1 MKKFLMTLA
10 IMTLL
15 GSAAMA
21 QDVWK
26 MVESQRF
33 RFIAYRINSTLA
45 QSDARLATLNEAGY
59 GLEITKKW
67 VQCKLPFVGRVYR
80 GGMND
85 QHIEIF
91 EGDYKYEYKKVKRR
105 KGTDIVVKITAR
117 SADGSDKYELTFVI
131 YDDGNANMTVRSNFR
146 ENVSYYGKILPVD
159 LPEN

>member
-1 MKKFLMTLA
+1 MIF
-10 IMTLL
+10 
-15 GSAAMA
+15 GSAA
-21 QDVWK
+21 WG
-26 MVESQRF
+26 F
-33 RFIAYRINSTLA
+33 RELPLEKR
-45 QSDARLATLNEAGY
+45 
-59 GLEITKKW
+59 LEITKKW

-91 EGDYKYEYKKVKRR
+91 EGKYEYEYKKVKRR

-131 YDDGNANMTVRSNFR
+131 YEDGNANMTVRSNFR